1 MEQRMNAYEKRPA
14 ALKALYGIGVYM
26 SKSLIEKSLQDLICF
41 RVSQI
46 NGCAYCLDMHAKDLL
61 AAGENAQRL
70 FVMDAWRE
78 APFYSDRERAA
89 FAWAEAVTNVTDGH
103 VSDEVYEEA
112 RRQFSEEELIDLT
125 LVVIG
130 INNYNRIN
138 IAFRTTAGTYTVGQH
153 AVAH

>member
-1 MEQRMNAYEKRPA
+1 
-14 ALKALYGIGVYM
+14 M

-78 APFYSDRERAA
+78 FREQVWRGNSGSLVLFLLMQIVLAI
-89 FAWAEAVTNVTDGH
+89 AVGIGQMLIGCVTCCIGFLPYIGT
-103 VSDEVYEEA
+103 VITLPLVIFRSSYPLYFLQ
-112 RRQFSEEELIDLT
+112 QFSPRYTIIREELPPPPGGFP
-125 LVVIG
+125 VIQPGG
-130 INNYNRIN
+130 I
-138 IAFRTTAGTYTVGQH
+138 GP
-153 AVAH
+153 